1 MADAD
6 RSLPSPRDWRA
17 ALSALPLASPP
28 ADGWTQLSLRLDHRI
43 RRRARPA
50 WLAAAAAVLLAL
62 ALPWQLQDT
71 AGVAPP
77 VADTAHAA
85 AALDPL
91 QQLHA
96 ESAQLESLLQLVRD
110 DRVSSGTA
118 AALAGELEARI
129 AAIDAALMQP
139 GLARDRQQQLWQARV
154 DALRA
159 ATGLE
164 GTRRWL
170 VAQGARYDTALAQVD

>member
-6 RSLPSPRDWRA
+6 RSQPPQDWPA
-17 ALSALPLASPP
+17 ALAALPLASPP
-28 ADGWTQLSLRLDHRI
+28 PDGWTPLAARLDHRTQH
-43 RRRARPA
+43 RGRPA
-50 WLAAAAAVLLAL
+50 WLAAAAVVLLAL
-62 ALPWQLQDT
+62 ALPWQLWDT
-71 AGVAPP
+71 VEVAPP
-77 VADTAHAA
+77 VADTGHAS

-91 QQLHA
+91 QQLYA
-96 ESAQLESLLQLVRD
+96 ESAQLESLLQLMRD

-129 AAIDAALMQP
+129 AGIDAALMQP
-139 GLARDRQQQLWQARV
+139 CLARDRQRQLWQARV
-154 DALRA
+154 DVLRA

-170 VAQGARYDTALAQVD
+170 VAQGARYDTALVQVD